1 MTHTKN
7 IDQTVNFQRKM
18 KLFDLKPLMI
28 LSMILVA
35 VAGCSNKNLQ
45 QVELTKSQIEEV
57 STYSSDSSYHSLENS
72 MLSPVQP
79 QGYEVIK
86 QIHVDLDGDGANDWL
101 IVSELAGQ
109 PDEERLF
116 QIVQTQ
122 KNGQPIVFKNKGL
135 LTCKNCGGTRTDDP
149 IVKIQPISKGFILVT
164 EGGSREVWSRAVTF
178 KYSNIDKC
186 WQLVE
191 ISEKNIDT
199 QTGKSSKWLRSPK
212 DFGKV
217 NFQDSDF
224 DLMSLLKQG

>member
-122 KNGQPIVFKNKGL
+122 KNGQPIVFKNK
-135 LTCKNCGGTRTDDP
+135 R
-149 IVKIQPISKGFILVT
+149 
-164 EGGSREVWSRAVTF
+164 
-178 KYSNIDKC
+178 
-186 WQLVE
+186 
-191 ISEKNIDT
+191 
-199 QTGKSSKWLRSPK
+199 
-212 DFGKV
+212 
-217 NFQDSDF
+217 
-224 DLMSLLKQG
+224 